1 MPGRGRGIR
10 GRRGRGRGWG
20 RHGRAPREAEKT
32 PKEEVEI
39 ATAPED
45 LDVNKNASS
54 FFMGNVTFDQHYK
67 GQEANRDRYA
77 AAMEAMV
84 KNGVE
89 IPMNARARSL
99 AAAWARNDRELSES
113 LLSLR
118 GTFGLVEVLKAVTL
132 LDAGRCARTVEKRLR
147 QLQIQ
152 KTPIKGKTIG
162 KLKSNLDNLLA
173 LKTTA
178 GSATGS
184 VSKAVKKWVQT
195 LTADELEFYALHFPT
210 EPWKKLADICH
221 FNPKKDFHMLP
232 WFLPFCFGA
241 EAPEGSLALHCR
253 NVTEENVNDLLKEYA
268 IPYSH
273 IKPLTKK
280 LTDESKGRVADKEVK
295 LDTALWYYE
304 DLQCKEVDQAI
315 QARLD
320 AGHKVTLATG
330 KLMERML
337 ILRMMREG
345 MNLESMDDTIFNW
358 DWERFP
364 DGPGNVERTPDHS
377 KASFFPSLQ
386 LHAEKRLQDISLPLE
401 APIVVMGD
409 ASGSMEVAIRTSSI
423 IAGILTA
430 VTSAKLVFFDDFN
443 REAPFLPKT
452 VEEILNLAVSTK
464 TGGGTTPAASL
475 YPFYKNKETVK
486 TFIVVTDEEENGE
499 VEVQEDGELKNYSF
513 CQVFK
518 RYHEEVY
525 PAKLVFVSFLHQ
537 TQDGQ
542 MVSELHEAGFNPLQY
557 KFDRDRPDLSKLD
570 RMFGLIATETSSFD
584 EEMDLMEKAIK
595 SDGLRKAFGKLMQN
609 ES

>member
-1 MPGRGRGIR
+1 MPGRGMR
-10 GRRGRGRGWG
+10 GRRGRGRGRG
-20 RHGRAPREAEKT
+20 RYGRGRDLQPADQSSRSG
-32 PKEEVEI
+32 EEVEI
-39 ATAPED
+39 ALAPED

-54 FFMGNVTFDQHYK
+54 YFMGNVTFDQHFK

-77 AAMEAMV
+77 AAMDVMV

-99 AAAWARNDRELSES
+99 AAAWARNDKDLSES
-113 LLSLR
+113 LLRLR

-132 LDAGRCARTVEKRLR
+132 LDAGRSARTVERRIK

-152 KTPIKGKTIG
+152 KTPVKSKTLG
-162 KLKSNLDNLLA
+162 KLKSNLDNLLV

-184 VSKAVKKWVQT
+184 VSKYVKKWVQT

-221 FNPKKDFHMLP
+221 FNSEKDFHMLP

-241 EAPEGSLALHCR
+241 SAPDGSLALHCR
-253 NVTEENVNDLLKEYA
+253 NVTAENVNDLLKEYA

-273 IKPLTKK
+273 IKPLTDK
-280 LTDESKGRVADKEVK
+280 LTDESKGCVADKEVK

-320 AGHKVTLATG
+320 AGHQVTLATG
-330 KLMERML
+330 KLMERL
-337 ILRMMREG
+337 LVLRMIREG
-345 MNLESMDDTIFNW
+345 MNLQSLDDIYFKW
-358 DWERFP
+358 DWERSP
-364 DGPGNVERTPDHS
+364 DGPNVFERTPDYS
-377 KASFFPSLQ
+377 KASFSQSLQ
-386 LHAEKRLQDISLPLE
+386 LHAEKRLQHISLPLE

-409 ASGSMEVAIRTSSI
+409 ASGSMEIAIRTSSI

-430 VTSAKLVFFDDFN
+430 VTSAKLVFFDDLN

-452 VEEILNLAVSTK
+452 VEEILNLAISTK

-486 TFIVVTDEEENGE
+486 TFIVVTDEEENGSVE
-499 VEVQEDGELKNYSF
+499 VEEEGES
-513 CQVFK
+513 
-518 RYHEEVY
+518 
-525 PAKLVFVSFLHQ
+525 
-537 TQDGQ
+537 
-542 MVSELHEAGFNPLQY
+542 
-557 KFDRDRPDLSKLD
+557 
-570 RMFGLIATETSSFD
+570 
-584 EEMDLMEKAIK
+584 
-595 SDGLRKAFGKLMQN
+595 
-609 ES
+609 